1 MVLLISTLSKLS
13 FAGGPHHMVDLS
25 FVFALS

>member
-1 MVLLISTLSKLS
+1 LISTLSRLS
-13 FAGGPHHMVDLS
+13 FARVPHHMVDLS